1 MSMIATEE
9 ENNQYFVSALV
20 ASNSQPS
27 VPVNQ
32 DLVSALSA
40 CSIQPSSTALVAQPP
55 IPNAVTTAG
64 VTSNPLAQDTISTVA
79 QDYPTTN
86 VKLQSILK
94 K

>member
-1 MSMIATEE
+1 MIATEE

-40 CSIQPSSTALVAQPP
+40 CSIQPSSTALVVRPTA
-55 IPNAVTTAG
+55 PNAVTTAG
-64 VTSNPLAQDTISTVA
+64 VAINPHVQATIS
-79 QDYPTTN
+79 
-86 VKLQSILK
+86 VKMHAYVINTSH
-94 K
+94 